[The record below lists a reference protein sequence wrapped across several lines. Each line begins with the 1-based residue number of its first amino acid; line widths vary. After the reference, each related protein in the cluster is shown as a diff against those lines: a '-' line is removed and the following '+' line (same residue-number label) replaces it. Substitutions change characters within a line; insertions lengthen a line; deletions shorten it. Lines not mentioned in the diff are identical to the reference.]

1 MPKLTK
7 RIVDAA
13 EAQATEYFVWDSD
26 IPGFGLRVLPSGR
39 KGYVVQYRAGL
50 ALNVCGGAQRGISLA
65 TGFFTGESR
74 RNPLRGIHRSKLLFF
89 NSLQN
94 HDRGVLDS
102 FAESTKSTWWNP
114 PDQIY
119 RAKSRPPGGIECS
132 ASSGTS
138 VAAHIAGLWFARP
151 TCQAELSIPR
161 SDAESIISST
171 KDQASV

>member
-1 MPKLTK
+1 MRAIIPP
-7 RIVDAA
+7 RHGSSP
-13 EAQATEYFVWDSD
+13 AQ
-26 IPGFGLRVLPSGR
+26 
-39 KGYVVQYRAGL
+39 
-50 ALNVCGGAQRGISLA
+50 NVCGGAQRGISLA